1 MWTLL
6 ALIGTV
12 LMTIVIVLG
21 LFKAAGLGSV
31 EIQDSQIGT
40 SVIQA
45 PKGVL
50 DAAIRFD
57 GRPVGEDAAAL
68 F

>member
-1 MWTLL
+1 MWLVNNL
-6 ALIGTV
+6 KRDEIG
-12 LMTIVIVLG
+12 LNRHR
-21 LFKAAGLGSV
+21 ALGSV

-68 F
+68 FG